1 MNELPVIGSLCFRKD
16 SWERHEVNIATRQKG
31 MYGERL
37 FRSPKKKTIMKRDY
51 RFFSAVLSEL
61 GWLMLIQGKRKS
73 VLITM
78 KYEVKSTD

>member
-1 MNELPVIGSLCFRKD
+1 MFSQRFLGAPRGKYCNSPERNVRRKVV
-16 SWERHEVNIATRQKG
+16 SK
-31 MYGERL
+31 
-37 FRSPKKKTIMKRDY
+37 SKKKTIMKRDY

-61 GWLMLIQGKRKS
+61 GWLMLIQGKRKF

>member
-37 FRSPKKKTIMKRDY
+37 FPSPKKNDY
-51 RFFSAVLSEL
+51 EERLSLFLRCFIRIGLVNVDTREA
-61 GWLMLIQGKRKS
+61 
-73 VLITM
+73 
-78 KYEVKSTD
+78 

>member
-1 MNELPVIGSLCFRKD
+1 MFSQRFLGAPRGKYCNSPERNVRRKVV
-16 SWERHEVNIATRQKG
+16 SK
-31 MYGERL
+31 
-37 FRSPKKKTIMKRDY
+37 SKKKNDYEDY

-61 GWLMLIQGKRKS
+61 GWLMLIQGKRKF